1 MTTPERP
8 LQTEAIL
15 RALVESQVE
24 FVVVG
29 GVAVQAHGYLR
40 ATGDLDVVPEP
51 TLLNLRRLSEA
62 LAGLDVRADPHTLQ
76 AAPQVRLATRHGRLD
91 ILNLEHLVG
100 APSTFEALR
109 QRALVVDLDGFAVPV
124 AGLDDLV
131 RMKRAAGRPH
141 DLLDIGA
148 LTRTDEELDAEA
160 REST

>member
-1 MTTPERP
+1 VTTPDRP
-8 LQTEAIL
+8 LRTDAIL
-15 RALVESQVE
+15 RTLVERGVD

-40 ATGDLDVVPEP
+40 ATGDLDIVPEP
-51 TLLNLRRLSEA
+51 TLLNLSRLSEA
-62 LAGLDVRADPHTLQ
+62 LAQLDVHADPHLLRS
-76 AAPQVRLATRHGRLD
+76 APQIPLATRYGRLD
-91 ILNLEHLVG
+91 LLNLAHLAG
-100 APSTFEALR
+100 APSTFDLLR
-109 QRALVVDLDGFAVPV
+109 QRALVVDLDGVLIPV

-148 LTRTDEELDAEA
+148 LTRTDEELEAEA

>member
-8 LQTEAIL
+8 LRTEAIL
-15 RALVESQVE
+15 RALDERQVE
-24 FVVVG
+24 FVVIG

-40 ATGDLDVVPEP
+40 ATGDLDIVPAP
-51 TLLNLRRLSEA
+51 TPLNLSRLSEV
-62 LAGLDVRADPHTLQ
+62 LADLDVRADPHALQ
-76 AAPQVRLATRHGRLD
+76 AAPQVALSTRHGRLD
-91 ILNLEHLVG
+91 LLNFAHVAG
-100 APSTFEALR
+100 APSTFDELR
-109 QRALVVDLDGFAVPV
+109 RRALVVDLEGTPVPV